1 MVGSYTIRIP
11 SNISFIC
18 KKYYAECIKKELGYA
33 GDRVLR
39 SGGSNSQTYEQIV
52 DANPADIIENHVGE
66 LASFGLE
73 VEDEMKYLPGMYGSP
88 KLHKCPIVLRYIIS
102 SKRSSLK
109 PLLKDLTSI
118 FKLFQKQ
125 IKGFNDKRR
134 LWSRVNG
141 FWVIQNSQPLID
153 RIEKIN
159 KCNKARTLMT
169 FDFTTLYTKIPHNLL
184 IEALNEITDFCL
196 GRGVQ
201 MLYM

>member
-1 MVGSYTIRIP
+1 MSTVDNRVSQLVTSVNAREVHSVLGNRNAMNELKKLHDHFVVVSIDKAS
-11 SNISFIC
+11 SNIYFVC

-39 SGGSNSQTYEQIV
+39 SGGSNSQTYEHIV

-134 LWSRVNG
+134 LGSRV
-141 FWVIQNSQPLID
+141 FQNSQPLID

-159 KCNKARTLMT
+159 KCNKKQEHL
-169 FDFTTLYTKIPHNLL
+169 
-184 IEALNEITDFCL
+184 
-196 GRGVQ
+196 
-201 MLYM
+201 